1 MSDESGNPADES
13 APSESE
19 GAACGERLAEAR
31 RTLQITVLEIAKE
44 LHLDEP
50 KVRALENNDFA
61 VLGAPVFAKG
71 HMRKYAELVG
81 VDVDDVLAD
90 YYRLTRASGMPP
102 VVLQRAKV
110 RRELSPG
117 PWIVATVVILA
128 AAFAY
133 WMIVMRAAPTAEVES
148 DSLPQNSQTITPA
161 ADSLPEDDAA
171 EMLATSSVEDTQTII
186 SAPDAASADD
196 APAIINAPVAAS
208 ADDAP
213 ANVNARVA
221 ASADDGQLQVVL
233 SFSGECWTEISD
245 ADGRRLF
252 FDMGRSGRSVELS
265 GKAPFAA
272 LFGNAENVD
281 LQVNGSDYEIP
292 AHGRSG
298 RTARF
303 SILNPQP

>member
-1 MSDESGNPADES
+1 MNDESGNPVDES

-19 GAACGERLAEAR
+19 GIACGERLAEAR
-31 RTLQITVLEIAKE
+31 RSLQITVLEIAKE

-81 VDVDDVLAD
+81 ADVDDVLAD
-90 YYRLTRASGMPP
+90 YYRLTRASEMPP
-102 VVLQRAKV
+102 VVLHRAMP
-110 RRELSPG
+110 RQELTPG
-117 PWIVATVVILA
+117 PWVVAIVVILA

-133 WMIVMRAAPTAEVES
+133 WLIVMRAAPTAEIES
-148 DSLPQNSQTITPA
+148 DPPLQNSQTTTPA
-161 ADSLPEDDAA
+161 ADSLPEDDAPQTMA
-171 EMLATSSVEDTQTII
+171 ASSVDGT
-186 SAPDAASADD
+186 
-196 APAIINAPVAAS
+196 PARINVPVAAS
-208 ADDAP
+208 ADPTP
-213 ANVNARVA
+213 ANIDVPVT
-221 ASADDGQLQVVL
+221 ASADDGQLHVAL

-252 FDMGRSGRSVELS
+252 FDMGRSGRSVKLI

-272 LFGNAENVD
+272 LFGNVENVE

-292 AHGRSG
+292 ALGRSG

-303 SILNPQP
+303 SILSPQP

>member
-1 MSDESGNPADES
+1 MNDRYENPVNES
-13 APSESE
+13 APTESE
-19 GAACGERLAEAR
+19 GATCGERLAEAR
-31 RTLQITVLEIAKE
+31 RALQITVLEIAKE

-71 HMRKYAELVG
+71 HMRKYAELVR

-102 VVLQRAKV
+102 VVLQRAKA
-110 RRELSPG
+110 RQELSPG
-117 PWIVATVVILA
+117 PWIVAIVVILA

-133 WMIVMRAAPTAEVES
+133 WLIVMRAAPTAEIQS
-148 DSLPQNSQTITPA
+148 DSPPQNSLTIAPA
-161 ADSLPEDDAA
+161 ADSLPVDDAA
-171 EMLATSSVEDTQTII
+171 ATLA
-186 SAPDAASADD
+186 AASVDD
-196 APAIINAPVAAS
+196 TPASINVPVAA
-208 ADDAP
+208 P
-213 ANVNARVA
+213 
-221 ASADDGQLQVVL
+221 ADDGQMHVAL

-252 FDMGRSGRSVELS
+252 FDMGRSGRRVELS

-272 LFGNAENVD
+272 LFGNVENVD
-281 LQVNGSDYEIP
+281 LQVNGNDYEIP
-292 AHGRSG
+292 ALGRSG

-303 SILNPQP
+303 SIMNPQP